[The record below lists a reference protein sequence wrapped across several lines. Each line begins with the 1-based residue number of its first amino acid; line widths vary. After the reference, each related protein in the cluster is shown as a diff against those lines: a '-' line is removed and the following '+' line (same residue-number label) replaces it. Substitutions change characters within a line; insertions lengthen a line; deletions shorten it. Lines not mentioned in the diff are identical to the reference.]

1 MDNMDHNV
9 SEQSRYVRSL
19 MDVGYGDTALV
30 GGKSA
35 SLGEMLAG
43 LSSAG
48 VRVPDGFS
56 TTVAAYR
63 CFIKENGLDEKISF
77 LMGQYRTK
85 QLTLK
90 QAGKGIRESILEK
103 RLPERVRKAISDA
116 YRKLCAQYGVD
127 SLSVAVRS
135 SATSEDQ
142 PGASFAGML
151 DTDLN
156 VRGETDLLL
165 SCHGCFASLFTDR
178 AIRYRE
184 KMGMDALGA
193 SLCVAVQRMVR
204 SDKAGIMFSIDKETG
219 FPDMVMMTASWGLGE
234 SDVAGETIPDEYR
247 VYKLF
252 LGGQGGNPVVEKQI
266 GVKQKKYV
274 FKVGGGIEHKP
285 TTREERYALVLNDD
299 EILTLGRWAVLIE
312 DYYDRPMDM
321 EWAGDGD
328 SGALFVVQARPVTDS
343 FKRDAGLSFCRLEE
357 RGRKILT
364 GVSIGE
370 GIARGK
376 VFLVRSF
383 EEIDRLTEATILVA
397 EQANT
402 GWVGDLEEKNVKALV
417 TDFGSRNSHAALICR
432 ELGIPGIVGTLSA
445 TEELTHGQKITVQ
458 SIEGDHGFV
467 YDGTVAYAEETY
479 HLGDVPY
486 TDLDVMIN
494 VASDAA
500 AFQWWRL
507 PCRGVGLVRMDYIY
521 QNMLRIHPLAA
532 IHKDEL
538 INRNDKYQVEALTQ
552 GYGTPRDYFVERLT
566 ACLAKIAASRLP
578 DPVVVRPTHFE
589 PREYRQLIGGDQF
602 ENELAVIGSD
612 LRGARRYLSDPYG
625 EAFCLECEAVRRVR
639 QDHGFKNLHLMIPY
653 CEHPTQA
660 EAILRALETEGLKRG
675 HDGLSVY
682 LCCDYASNWTLARD
696 FACLFD
702 GFSLDVRK
710 LQRWVRTSGTG
721 FGDAGKTMRKAL
733 KQMRDACHACHGT
746 VTVRGRLMTDASALV
761 SLLVDVG
768 VDAVSVNPEAIPRVM
783 KWIVDAEKRS
793 GV

>member
-1 MDNMDHNV
+1 MK
-9 SEQSRYVRSL
+9 SPYVQRL
-19 MDVGYGDTALV
+19 KDVGYDDIGHV

-35 SLGEMLAG
+35 SLGEMLRG

-56 TTVAAYR
+56 TTVDAYR
-63 CFIKENGLDEKISF
+63 CFIKENDLEERIGSILR
-77 LMGQYRTK
+77 QYQGK
-85 QLTLK
+85 QLKLR
-90 QAGKGIRESILEK
+90 QAGKGIRDLILK
-103 RLPERVRKAISDA
+103 NAFPEEVATAIRSA
-116 YRKLCAQYGVD
+116 YRHLCAQYEED
-127 SLSVAVRS
+127 SLAVAVRS

-151 DTDLN
+151 DTHLN
-156 VRGETDLLL
+156 IQGEENLLWACRRCL
-165 SCHGCFASLFTDR
+165 ASLFTDR

-184 KMGMDALGA
+184 RMGIDDLGS

-204 SDKAGIMFSIDKETG
+204 SEKAGVMFSIDKETG

-252 LGGQGGNPVVEKQI
+252 LGGQGGNPIVEKHF

-274 FKVGGGIEHKP
+274 FKPGGGIEAKP
-285 TTREERYALVLNDD
+285 TTHEERYTLVLSDD

-312 DYYDRPMDM
+312 DYYGRPMDM
-321 EWAGDGD
+321 EWAMDGD
-328 SGALFVVQARPVTDS
+328 SGGLFITQARPVTDS

-376 VFLVRSF
+376 VFLIHSF
-383 EEIDRLTEATILVA
+383 EEIDQLTDATVLVA

-402 GWVGDLEEKNVKALV
+402 AWVGELQEKNIRALV

-432 ELGIPGIVGTLSA
+432 EIGIPGVVGTLSA
-445 TEELTHGQKITVQ
+445 TEELTHGQEVTVQ

-467 YDGTVAYAEETY
+467 YDGTVDYAEEAY
-479 HLGDVPY
+479 HLRDFPY

-494 VASDAA
+494 IASDAA

-521 QNMLRIHPLAA
+521 QNVIRIHPLAA
-532 IHKDEL
+532 IHSNKL
-538 INRNDKYQVEALTQ
+538 LNQSDKYRIKALTE
-552 GYGTPRDYFVERLT
+552 GYRTPRDYVVDRLT

-578 DPVVVRPTHFE
+578 DPVVVRPTNFE
-589 PREYRQLIGGDQF
+589 PEEYRQLIGGNQF
-602 ENELAVIGSD
+602 EDAVDSHGPD
-612 LRGARRYLSDPYG
+612 LRGTRRYLSEPYG
-625 EAFCLECEAVRRVR
+625 EAFALECEAFRRVR
-639 QDHGFKNLHLMIPY
+639 HEHGFKNLHLMMPY
-653 CEHPTQA
+653 CEHPAQA
-660 EAILRALETEGLKRG
+660 QAVLELLERTGLKRG
-675 HDGLSVY
+675 DEGFHVY
-682 LCCDYASNWTLARD
+682 LCCDYASNWTLAQE
-696 FACLFD
+696 FAGLFD

-710 LQRWVRTSGTG
+710 LQRWVQSAEAGA
-721 FGDAGKTMRKAL
+721 GDAGESMRKAL
-733 KQMRDACHACHGT
+733 EQMRDACRASGGT
-746 VTVRGRLMTDASALV
+746 VTVRGRLLANASALV
-761 SLLVDVG
+761 SLLVAVG
-768 VDAVSVNPEAIPRVM
+768 VDAVSINPEAIPRVM
-783 KWIVDAEKRS
+783 EWIVDAES
-793 GV
+793 GM